1 MLLATALLAQPIVY
15 NDATTLVTGTWVGN
29 GTLTEVTD
37 NGPLEGVRHYG
48 FTYSYTGYWAGFGL
62 NLSNWGNHNP
72 TYNFGGY
79 THVRVS
85 YRGLASGEGLAL
97 ALRSVGNVA
106 GNEVSVGSTTGQYA
120 TVDVPLLALQAGTSL
135 DLAAVT
141 ELIFSVSGSNME
153 GSGTVYIDDIQLV
166 STTTMTV
173 PTSAATWQRA
183 QQMHRGVNLS
193 NWLEAYWLIPFNAY
207 PETNKYNAATFTNLS
222 ALGVDAFR
230 LPITF
235 EHLAA
240 STPPYTLDTAHPAF
254 ELIDNAIQWAAASD
268 VKLIIDMH
276 HGTTTLTDANYATE
290 LPRLRAIWQ
299 QIIALY
305 GHLNPER
312 YLFEVYNEPH
322 AISNANFRTVAQALV
337 DDLRTAGSAHSVIVG
352 ASGYNGAGSLAAFT
366 PLDDADIIYTFHF
379 YDPYFFTHQQ
389 MSWTSPPYFAAR
401 TFPQAG
407 ELASV
412 AAAINAA
419 GDWAAAHNVPVVVG
433 EFGVAANADATS
445 KCNWIDAVV
454 GLFEDNEFPWFYWDP
469 QGYNDGFGFFAGGVI
484 DETAIVPCFR
494 TSMGLLG
501 TVLAIA
507 ELGPLQVACDGHE
520 MVLDWHLVT
529 DEPARVEVEAYQPQR
544 KQWVQVAQLEVLPV
558 QRRYTFRTDVVAPY
572 YRLKITE
579 LDGRITYSDIAEHQC
594 PPAGEWKVYPNPA
607 ISGTTVYL
615 KSPTDG
621 TADVMLY
628 DALGRVVFQQ
638 AGLVGVREQAG
649 LLQLP
654 PLPGGAYSLR
664 IRTVAGAEAF
674 ISLLLE

>member
-1 MLLATALLAQPIVY
+1 MLFATALLAQPTVY

-29 GTLTEVTD
+29 GTLTEVTG
-37 NGPLEGVRHYG
+37 NSPQEGVRHYG
-48 FTYSYTGYWAGFGL
+48 FTYNYTGFWAGFGL
-62 NLSNWGNHNP
+62 NLSNWGSNP
-72 TYNFGGY
+72 TYNFSNY

-85 YRGLASGEGLAL
+85 YRGLSSGEGLSL
-97 ALRSVGNVA
+97 TLRSVGDVA
-106 GNEVSVGSTTGQYA
+106 GNVVSVGSTTGQYT

-135 DLAAVT
+135 NLSAVT
-141 ELIFSVSGSNME
+141 ELMFSVSSNTAV
-153 GSGTVYIDDIQLV
+153 GSGTVYIDNIQLV
-166 STTTMTV
+166 STTTTMV

-240 STPPYTLDTAHPAF
+240 STPPYTLNTAHPAF
-254 ELIDNAIQWAAASD
+254 ALIDNAIQWAATSG

-299 QIIALY
+299 QVIARY
-305 GHLNPER
+305 GHLDPGQ
-312 YLFEVYNEPH
+312 YFFEVYNEPH

-337 DDLRTAGSAHSVIVG
+337 DDLRTAGAAHSVIVG

-366 PLDDADIIYTFHF
+366 PLNDADIIYTFHF

-389 MSWTSPPYFAAR
+389 MSWTSPPNFAAR

-412 AAAINAA
+412 ASVINAA
-419 GDWAAAHNVPVVVG
+419 GDWAAVHNVPVVVG
-433 EFGVAANADATS
+433 EFGVSADADATS
-445 KCNWIDAVV
+445 KCNWINTIV
-454 GLFEDNEFPWFYWDP
+454 GLFDDNAFPWFYWDP
-469 QGYNDGFGFFAGGVI
+469 LGYNDGFGFFANGVI
-484 DETAIVPCFR
+484 DETTIVPCFS
-494 TSMGLLG
+494 TTMGLQG
-501 TVLAIA
+501 AVLAIA
-507 ELGPLQVACDGHE
+507 ELSPLRVACDGHSRII
-520 MVLDWHLVT
+520 DWYLVT
-529 DEPARVEVEAYQPQR
+529 DEPAHVTVEAYQPQR
-544 KQWVQVAQLEVLPV
+544 KQWVQVGQLDVLPI
-558 QRRYTFRTDVVAPY
+558 QRRYTFRTDVDAPY

-579 LDGRITYSDIAEHQC
+579 LDGRITYSDVAENKC

-607 ISGTTVYL
+607 VSGTTVYL
-615 KSPTDG
+615 ESPIDG
-621 TADVMLY
+621 AADVLLY

-638 AGLVGVREQAG
+638 TDLERTPMSAIQLNLPTLPAGVYG
-649 LLQLP
+649 LQ
-654 PLPGGAYSLR
+654 
-664 IRTVAGAEAF
+664 IRTALGVEAF
-674 ISLLLE
+674 VSLVLE